1 MKSKYIITD
10 PYSEWEISFS
20 LAGVRPHVNP
30 SKYNWD
36 RRSSRCLIKDCKAV
50 ISKNRLSG
58 LCDEHKNHVADLLL
72 EVAQRGKVHIKK
84 PPSHS
89 EIIEQL
95 IEWSN
100 TRNYQLTPF
109 FEELAFNVL
118 GNVPEVTTLAIK
130 SPLTTH
136 VTTIESIVQST
147 IMKVVDKFFPT
158 TNSSSY
164 QILKTRVG
172 DFPVRILAF
181 IFSGLVLCEE
191 ANRGDRW
198 FCRIIL
204 KEESK
209 TSQLGGAMP
218 LVYFAAR
225 QFNWGVE
232 MKSVLGS
239 ILRK

>member
-1 MKSKYIITD
+1 MTSKYKITD
-10 PYSEWEISFS
+10 SYSEWEISFS
-20 LAGVRPHVNP
+20 LTGDRPHKNP
-30 SKYNWD
+30 CKYNWD
-36 RRSSRCLIKDCKAV
+36 RHSNRCLIKGCKVV
-50 ISKNRLSG
+50 INRNRLSG
-58 LCDEHKNHVADLLL
+58 LCDKHENHVADLFL
-72 EVAQRGKVHIKK
+72 EVAQHGKAHIKK

-100 TRNYQLTPF
+100 TRNYQLAPF

-118 GNVPEVTTLAIK
+118 GNVPEVTTLANK
-130 SPLTTH
+130 SPLTSH
-136 VTTIESIVQST
+136 VSTIERVVQST
-147 IMKVVDKFFPT
+147 VMKTVDKFFPT

-164 QILKTRVG
+164 QILKTKVG
-172 DFPVRILAF
+172 DFPVRTLAA

-225 QFNWGVE
+225 QFKWGVE